1 MLGKA
6 SVEYEQ
12 LYKNYPKSSYFFSI
26 MAYLLN
32 FKSSVILVSQFGG
45 MPRFSGRLSRDAWQ
59 KFNIFAM
66 LYIFLVYLPFISDF
80 YLYFTENGLRKKTS
94 FIAAEASLIR
104 TIISLILMLEILA

>member
-66 LYIFLVYLPFISDF
+66 LYICLVYLPFISDF